1 MSSWVKVT
9 RNRGPLA
16 GGGNIRPFKPFRM
29 APYPGR
35 DERKDAFNEDTRN
48 FEEMLSKQ
56 YDYSSGAEDHYERY
70 QYSQN
75 APAKG
80 FTPADR
86 RNSLYQQFYKQIQE
100 EYDRQRPADCV
111 VLSVTKQQTD
121 YAKSLGHCLQDRGLV
136 VEMIYLHSES
146 GLTRALQDVRHDGS
160 PFCILVEHSN
170 VALSSCT
177 VIIFYESLKIHRNM
191 PSERAL
197 DFVTSEHRRLH
208 AEHLEKEREEIA
220 MKAADLAD
228 DYLEREK
235 SDKYTI
241 PLSIRHLFFLMSEG
255 KHLYLEELNT
265 IAEYVRT
272 RKEEME
278 ATQLNT
284 GNGSYPNVRNQG
296 IGGLNKPPPLL
307 PTPGHPVLQDHP
319 GRSPPG
325 PPGMGDRQSGALLPT
340 PGSFPK
346 SKPPP
351 LLSMHSRAGLGQGP
365 LNPSKKALLGEKP
378 ALLPTPGPPS
388 RPGQQ
393 RR

>member
-1 MSSWVKVT
+1 
-9 RNRGPLA
+9 
-16 GGGNIRPFKPFRM
+16 
-29 APYPGR
+29 
-35 DERKDAFNEDTRN
+35 
-48 FEEMLSKQ
+48 
-56 YDYSSGAEDHYERY
+56 
-70 QYSQN
+70 
-75 APAKG
+75 
-80 FTPADR
+80 
-86 RNSLYQQFYKQIQE
+86 
-100 EYDRQRPADCV
+100 
-111 VLSVTKQQTD
+111 
-121 YAKSLGHCLQDRGLV
+121 
-136 VEMIYLHSES
+136 
-146 GLTRALQDVRHDGS
+146 
-160 PFCILVEHSN
+160 
-170 VALSSCT
+170 
-177 VIIFYESLKIHRNM
+177 M

-378 ALLPTPGPPS
+378 ALLPTPEIMKSPLQGANGLGVTAHQKAFCGS
-388 RPGQQ
+388 IGIRLDIQ
-393 RR
+393 RKQKEAPELRQNNVLRIPH